1 MQVNVAIKAGAVMIC
16 TADFL
21 ENLICEKSTRSPC
34 NLSFSLDAGL
44 HARFRLPAKKK
55 RKKKVSRRSSVNVFD
70 RVFKTQ
76 FLLDISSI
84 NHLHPQDGQREGR
97 GGERH
102 VMIQLSFPPRL
113 QSVCGLVAA

>member
-1 MQVNVAIKAGAVMIC
+1 MW
-16 TADFL
+16 
-21 ENLICEKSTRSPC
+21 
-34 NLSFSLDAGL
+34 
-44 HARFRLPAKKK
+44 
-55 RKKKVSRRSSVNVFD
+55 NVFD